1 MEKVIIAYDINYC
14 NKDNVANEVNNYLAN
29 GWTVKSVTPV
39 AKKDYA
45 NAIFVLEKK

>member
-1 MEKVIIAYDINYC
+1 VEKVIVVSGSSFYEKYEFE
-14 NKDNVANEVNNYLAN
+14 EVNNYLTN

-39 AKKDYA
+39 ATKDYA